1 MEPIPSDI
9 SDQEGW
15 RFIFRALSYRNYRL
29 FFGGQS
35 ISLIG
40 TWMQQIAVSWLAYR
54 LTDSAVWLGV
64 VGFSTRIP
72 ALVLAP
78 FAGVLADRWNRHR
91 TLVVTQTLSMIQ
103 ALILAALVLTGWVTI
118 WEVIVLSL
126 FLGAIN
132 ALDVPVRQSFI
143 VDMVESGEDLSNA
156 IALNSTM
163 VNGARLIGP
172 SVAGVLIAAVG
183 EGMCFLLNGLSF
195 IAVIAALLAMRVR
208 HKEKPAQDQRI
219 WRELKEGFSYAFGSL
234 PIRALIL
241 LLAVISLMGM
251 PYVVLM
257 PIFADKILHGGPR
270 TLGFLMGATGIGALL
285 GALYLASRKNAVGL
299 MKVVVFASGIFG
311 AGLII
316 LSFSRHL
323 YFALFI
329 LVVIGF
335 GMITEMAAT
344 NTLLQ
349 TIVDEDKRGRIMSF
363 YAMAF
368 MGMVPFGSLLAGSLA
383 DAIGT
388 PETIMLCGICCILG
402 SLVFAL
408 KLPAIR
414 KVSQPIYREKGLIS
428 NQP

>member
-1 MEPIPSDI
+1 
-9 SDQEGW
+9 
-15 RFIFRALSYRNYRL
+15 
-29 FFGGQS
+29 
-35 ISLIG
+35 
-40 TWMQQIAVSWLAYR
+40 V
-54 LTDSAVWLGV
+54 
-64 VGFSTRIP
+64 
-72 ALVLAP
+72 LVLAP

-219 WRELKEGFSYAFGSL
+219 WRELQEGFSYAFGSL

-311 AGLII
+311 AGLIV
-316 LSFSRHL
+316 LSLSRHL
-323 YFALFI
+323 PLALFI

-335 GMITEMAAT
+335 GMIIEMAAT

>member
-1 MEPIPSDI
+1 MKPINSDLN
-9 SDQEGW
+9 DQKGW
-15 RFIFRALSYRNYRL
+15 RFIFRALSHRNYRL
-29 FFGGQS
+29 FFSGQS

-54 LTDSAVWLGV
+54 LTHSAVWLGV

-72 ALVLAP
+72 ALVFAP

-126 FLGAIN
+126 FLGAVN

-183 EGMCFLLNGLSF
+183 EGICFLVNGLSF
-195 IAVIAALLAMRVR
+195 IAVIAALLAMIVPP
-208 HKEKPAQDQRI
+208 KEKPVRNQRI
-219 WRELKEGFSYAFGSL
+219 GQELKEGFTYAFGSL

-257 PIFADKILHGGPR
+257 PIFADKILHGGPQ

-285 GALYLASRKNAVGL
+285 GALYLASRRNAVGL
-299 MKVVVFASGIFG
+299 MKVVAFASGIFG

-316 LSFSRHL
+316 LSLSRHL
-323 YFALFI
+323 QFALFI

-335 GMITEMAAT
+335 AMIIEMAAT

-349 TIVDEDKRGRIMSF
+349 TIVDENKRGRIMSF
-363 YAMAF
+363 YTMAF

-402 SLVFAL
+402 SLVFGL

-414 KVSQPIYREKGLIS
+414 KISQPIYRQKGLIFK
-428 NQP
+428 QP

>member
-1 MEPIPSDI
+1 MKSTRSD
-9 SDQEGW
+9 SKDQKGW
-15 RFIFRALSYRNYRL
+15 KFIFRALSHRNYRL

-54 LTDSAVWLGV
+54 LTHSAVWLGV

-72 ALVLAP
+72 ALVFAP

-103 ALILAALVLTGWVTI
+103 AFILAALVLTGRITI

-126 FLGAIN
+126 ILGSIN

-183 EGMCFLLNGLSF
+183 EGICFLLNGLTF
-195 IAVIAALLAMRVR
+195 IAVIAALLAMIVQP
-208 HKEKPAQDQRI
+208 KEKPVQSQRI
-219 WRELKEGFSYAFGSL
+219 RQQLREGFAYAFASL

-251 PYVVLM
+251 PFVVLM
-257 PIFADKILHGGPR
+257 PIFADKILHGGPQ
-270 TLGFLMGATGIGALL
+270 TLGFLMGASGIGALM

-299 MKVVVFASGIFG
+299 MKVVAFASGTFG
-311 AGLII
+311 AGLVI
-316 LSFSRHL
+316 LSLSRQL
-323 YFALFI
+323 LFALLI

-335 GMITEMAAT
+335 AMIIEMAAT

-349 TIVDEDKRGRIMSF
+349 TIVEENKRGRIMSF

-383 DAIGT
+383 DAVGT
-388 PETIMLCGICCILG
+388 PETIMLCGIFCICA
-402 SLVFAL
+402 SLVFGV

-414 KVSQPIYREKGLIS
+414 KISQPIYRQKGLIS
-428 NQP
+428 KQL

>member
-9 SDQEGW
+9 SDQKGW
-15 RFIFRALSYRNYRL
+15 RFIFRALSHRNYRL

>member
-1 MEPIPSDI
+1 MKSMRSD
-9 SDQEGW
+9 SKDQKGW
-15 RFIFRALSYRNYRL
+15 KFIFRALSHRNYRL

-54 LTDSAVWLGV
+54 LTHSAVWLGV

-72 ALVLAP
+72 ALVFAP

-103 ALILAALVLTGWVTI
+103 AFILAALVLTGRITI

-126 FLGAIN
+126 ILGSIN

-183 EGMCFLLNGLSF
+183 EGICFLLNGLTF
-195 IAVIAALLAMRVR
+195 IAVIAALLAMIVQP
-208 HKEKPAQDQRI
+208 KEKPVQSQRI
-219 WRELKEGFSYAFGSL
+219 RQQLREGFAYAFASL

-251 PYVVLM
+251 PFVVLM
-257 PIFADKILHGGPR
+257 PIFADKILHGGPQ
-270 TLGFLMGATGIGALL
+270 TLGFLMGASGIGALM

-299 MKVVVFASGIFG
+299 MKVVAFASGTFG
-311 AGLII
+311 AGLVI
-316 LSFSRHL
+316 LSLSRQL
-323 YFALFI
+323 LFALLI

-335 GMITEMAAT
+335 AMIIEMAAT

-349 TIVDEDKRGRIMSF
+349 TIVEENKRGRIMSF

-383 DAIGT
+383 DAVGT
-388 PETIMLCGICCILG
+388 PETILLCGIFCICA
-402 SLVFAL
+402 SLVFGV

-414 KVSQPIYREKGLIS
+414 KISQPIYRQKGLIS
-428 NQP
+428 KQL

>member
-1 MEPIPSDI
+1 MKPINSDLN
-9 SDQEGW
+9 DQKGW
-15 RFIFRALSYRNYRL
+15 RFIFRALSHRNYRL

-54 LTDSAVWLGV
+54 LTDSAVGLGV

-72 ALVLAP
+72 ALVFAP
-78 FAGVLADRWNRHR
+78 FTGVLADRWNRHR

-103 ALILAALVLTGWVTI
+103 ALILAALVLTELITI

-126 FLGAIN
+126 FLGTIN

-195 IAVIAALLAMRVR
+195 IAVIAALRAMIVR
-208 HKEKPAQDQRI
+208 PKEKTAQGQRI
-219 WRELKEGFSYAFGSL
+219 WQELKEGFTYAFGSL

-316 LSFSRHL
+316 LSLSRQLH
-323 YFALFI
+323 FALFI

-335 GMITEMAAT
+335 GMIIEMAAT

-363 YAMAF
+363 YTMAF

-383 DAIGT
+383 DTIGT

-414 KVSQPIYREKGLIS
+414 KISQPIYRQKGLIS
-428 NQP
+428 KQP